1 LEIPFLEY
9 DSNLNNFG
17 TNNDD
22 MFSNGEFNIAQKF
35 IKRGDVVFDIGANHG
50 NWTKMVL
57 TLAPLRVIYCFEPIK
72 ELCQYISTQFHYRT
86 DLKIVCGVVADQ
98 LGETDFYIY
107 KNNPQ
112 IAEMSNMFG
121 RPEIEIK
128 MGLNIEKTKA
138 RTITIDHLSN
148 IEKLEKI
155 NYLKIDTEGA
165 ELLVLKGA
173 KAMLERNAIE
183 MIQFEYGGCFKDSKA
198 TLREIFQLL
207 GSHNFTIFRILPN
220 GLMHFP
226 VFLDEMENYLHSN
239 YLAMHNCSLPVTKF
253 E

>member
-9 DSNLNNFG
+9 DSNLNKFG

-22 MFSNGEFNIAQKF
+22 MYSNGEFNIAQKF
-35 IKRGDVVFDIGANHG
+35 IKRGDVVFDVGANHG

-57 TLAPLRVIYCFEPIK
+57 TLAPLQLIYCFEPIK
-72 ELCQYISTQFHYRT
+72 ELCQHISTQFHYRT
-86 DLKIVCGVVADQ
+86 DLKIVWGAVADIM
-98 LGETDFYIY
+98 GETDFYIY

-128 MGLNIEKTKA
+128 MGLDIEKTKI
-138 RTITIDHLSN
+138 RTITIDHLSK

-155 NYLKIDTEGA
+155 DYLKIDTEGA

-173 KAMLERNAIE
+173 KTMLERNAVE
-183 MIQFEYGGCFKDSKA
+183 MIQFEYGGCFKDSKT

-207 GSHNFTIFRILPN
+207 GSYNFTIFRILPN

-253 E
+253 D